1 MHLHKFMDIKAT
13 VKQIIADELGFD
25 ENEIDDNANLELD
38 LGADSLDVV
47 ELVMAIEEKF
57 DVSVSDEDAD
67 KVVTV
72 QDAVSL
78 AERMVAQN
86 QA

>member
-1 MHLHKFMDIKAT
+1 MDIKAA
-13 VKQIIADELGFD
+13 VKQIIGDELGLD
-25 ENEIDDNANLELD
+25 ENEITDNANLELD

-78 AERMVAQN
+78 AERMVAQK